1 MIKYFCLALR
11 VPLLNARF
19 EKNEKRTFLVPV
31 FHDAFGDC
39 FTVAFDRAS
48 GGAPS

>member
-11 VPLLNARF
+11 VPLLNVRF
-19 EKNEKRTFLVPV
+19 EKNKKRAFLVPV

-39 FTVAFDRAS
+39 FTVAFSGAS
-48 GGAPS
+48 GEASS